1 MPLNW
6 YLPQMN
12 TTLGGVGGTEPRFGA
27 VSLWRWATMPLTS
40 WPAGASHS
48 SRKIVKSRDFGLEP
62 VYCSWWP
69 VLDAGVGREVVDAD
83 ELSTNLSGL
92 NLNGMESSVHVVG
105 IMPLAP
111 ARSAA
116 TDVAIEAASSSRP
129 PPPPPGAFL
138 SMAFSS
144 FNGIAPMAASSDH
157 VGREA
162 EVEEALVGQHE
173 GLGEDAVG
181 ADVEAV
187 GGPAD
192 REDARDVPGHDV
204 GAGRVHHGDPPR
216 RAFHRRLEAGEP
228 GGDAL
233 GVRAHGTGE
242 RDVLVLEPPGDLV
255 DEVVLAALFVGLH
268 VVSGLQALALVPD
281 ADGQVVDHDLEAV
294 LLGGVV

>member
-1 MPLNW
+1 MALNW

-12 TTLGGVGGTEPRFGA
+12 TTLGGVGGSEPRFGA

-144 FNGIAPMAASSDH
+144 FNGIAPMPPPQTTLAARPKSKKPSWDSTRVSVRTPLALTSRPLADQLTGKTPVTFQVMMSVPAASIT
-157 VGREA
+157 VIRP
-162 EVEEALVGQHE
+162 VE
-173 GLGEDAVG
+173 
-181 ADVEAV
+181 
-187 GGPAD
+187 
-192 REDARDVPGHDV
+192 R
-204 GAGRVHHGDPPR
+204 
-216 RAFHRRLEAGEP
+216 F
-228 GGDAL
+228 
-233 GVRAHGTGE
+233 T
-242 RDVLVLEPPGDLV
+242 
-255 DEVVLAALFVGLH
+255 AALKPAN
-268 VVSGLQALALVPD
+268 QAATP
-281 ADGQVVDHDLEAV
+281 LESE
-294 LLGGVV
+294 L